1 MTKTVSAY
9 EARTNLGELMD
20 LVHYKDAEVIV
31 ERRGK
36 PMVRLVNAGK
46 ELAEKK
52 VKRLLNK
59 YVGIWEGL
67 EGKMFKD
74 MGVFRSGF
82 EMLPA

>member
-20 LVHYKDAEVIV
+20 LVHYKDAEVVV

-46 ELAEKK
+46 ETAGKK
-52 VKRLLNK
+52 PKDLLSK
-59 YVGIWEGL
+59 YIGIWADIES
-67 EGKMFKD
+67 KMLKD
-74 MGVFRSGF
+74 MHAFRRDF
-82 EMLPA
+82 ELLPA